1 MYLFIYF
8 FNFIDSWICQLSCA
22 INLSSW
28 HCNILPQRLVFHCC
42 YFGKDHLNRGSLF
55 ISLRRTSTDEG
66 GRGIIN
72 AGEGFNIDH
81 YQNDNSILVFP
92 RQVSY
97 TRTYSRT
104 WGQGCAFSEKGLH
117 QVKKKRKIGKTWR
130 KTCKKRR
137 VFIFFWKEYP
147 FGCNYCI
154 QKQSGII
161 PVISHSVHWGINLP
175 QNNSPSS

>member
-1 MYLFIYF
+1 MEIKKDSALTFRELIDWQMMVITREATLYMSCYSLCIYLFIYF

-104 WGQGCAFSEKGLH
+104 WRQGCVFSEKGLH
-117 QVKKKRKIGKTWR
+117 
-130 KTCKKRR
+130 
-137 VFIFFWKEYP
+137 
-147 FGCNYCI
+147 
-154 QKQSGII
+154 
-161 PVISHSVHWGINLP
+161 
-175 QNNSPSS
+175 